1 MAHGRA
7 DSLSLSLKMQRYM
20 ENLIVGIDFSKKTLN
35 YCVLSGSVDNIAA
48 EGVLGNNRK
57 GWSSLLRLA
66 RKRLRACD
74 ACALLFCG
82 EDTGLCSW
90 PAAEW
95 LTSHGCR
102 VWLGDAFRM
111 SRSMGYAPEKT
122 DASDARRIADY
133 AFRYSDKAVDYVPMT
148 EADKRLRL
156 LEKQHRTLTDVK
168 VKLKNTVGA
177 LSALLEGQTRE
188 LEDTLAYVSERLKA
202 VDRKIER
209 LLKTDPELAPNAALA
224 VSVPGVSYTTAAA
237 VMVDTRNF
245 TRFTDGRKYAAHV
258 GCVPYRCESGTS
270 LKRRPHVSKHSNR
283 RLNSLLTQGAV
294 SIMTR
299 NRQMMEYARRKRA
312 EGKNTGFIIN
322 NIRCK
327 TIKRLFA
334 VIRDRT
340 PFREDYRNCMECRKT
355 VGLNDKCN
363 MCSHYL
369 T

>member
-74 ACALLFCG
+74 ACGLLFCG

-156 LEKQHRTLTDVK
+156 LEK
-168 VKLKNTVGA
+168 
-177 LSALLEGQTRE
+177 LLMIVE
-188 LEDTLAYVSERLKA
+188 LEK
-202 VDRKIER
+202 
-209 LLKTDPELAPNAALA
+209 
-224 VSVPGVSYTTAAA
+224 
-237 VMVDTRNF
+237 
-245 TRFTDGRKYAAHV
+245 
-258 GCVPYRCESGTS
+258 
-270 LKRRPHVSKHSNR
+270 
-283 RLNSLLTQGAV
+283 
-294 SIMTR
+294 
-299 NRQMMEYARRKRA
+299 
-312 EGKNTGFIIN
+312 
-322 NIRCK
+322 
-327 TIKRLFA
+327 
-334 VIRDRT
+334 
-340 PFREDYRNCMECRKT
+340 
-355 VGLNDKCN
+355 
-363 MCSHYL
+363 
-369 T
+369 

>member
-188 LEDTLAYVSERLKA
+188 LEV
-202 VDRKIER
+202 ER

-270 LKRRPHVSKHSNR
+270 LKKRPHVSKHSNR
-283 RLNSLLTQGAV
+283 RLNSLFTQGAV